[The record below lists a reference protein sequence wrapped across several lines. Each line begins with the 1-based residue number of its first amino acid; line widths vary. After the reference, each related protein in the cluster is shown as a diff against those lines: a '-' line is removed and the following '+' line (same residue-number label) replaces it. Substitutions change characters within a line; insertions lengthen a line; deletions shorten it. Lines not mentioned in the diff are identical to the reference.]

1 MADRN
6 NNLGSS
12 GRSDDS
18 IDNPDLDRGES
29 GGMRGSSS
37 DRDRSETVG
46 DEPDRSRDNDRSGS
60 SGGQSGTE
68 RNRSRDSNTGS
79 NTRGDGLSG
88 SEGGS
93 GYGGQ
98 SGQGGRASRR

>member
-18 IDNPDLDRGES
+18 ISNPDPNSPDLDNPDLDNPDLDRGQS
-29 GGMRGSSS
+29 GGLSGSQS
-37 DRDRSETVG
+37 DRDRSEIVG
-46 DEPDRSRDNDRSGS
+46 DEPDRSGEDSRSGTS
-60 SGGQSGTE
+60 
-68 RNRSRDSNTGS
+68 
-79 NTRGDGLSG
+79 
-88 SEGGS
+88 GGS

-98 SGQGGRASRR
+98 SGQGGSASRR